1 MKVSTILA
9 TKGTN
14 IVTIQPDSPVS
25 LAVQLFNKHNI
36 GSLMVVDADE
46 SLVGIL
52 SERDIVR
59 CLSDYAFIL
68 DVPVQE
74 LMTPRVIVG
83 RPNDDL
89 ISIVHT
95 MTEKRFRHLPIV
107 DNGRIIG
114 MISIGDVVK
123 AQRDQYSG
131 EITTLEAQIM
141 GRDD

>member
-9 TKGTN
+9 TKGAN
-14 IVTIQPDSPVS
+14 IVTIQPESLVS
-25 LAVQLFNKHNI
+25 DAVQLFNKHDI
-36 GSLMVVDADE
+36 GALMVINAEDE
-46 SLVGIL
+46 LVGIL

-59 CLSDYAFIL
+59 NLAQHESIL
-68 DVPVQE
+68 AVPVQE

-83 RPNDDL
+83 RPNDDV

-114 MISIGDVVK
+114 IISIGDVVK
-123 AQRDQYSG
+123 AQRDQYRG

-141 GRDD
+141 A

>member
-9 TKGTN
+9 TKAAHV
-14 IVTIQPDSPVS
+14 VTILPDSPVS
-25 LAVQLFNKHNI
+25 LAVQLFNEHNI
-36 GSLMVVDADE
+36 GALIVVDDNDA
-46 SLVGIL
+46 VTGIL
-52 SERDIVR
+52 SERDVVR
-59 CLSDYAFIL
+59 RLKQYESIL
-68 DVPVQE
+68 EVPIRD

-107 DNGRIIG
+107 DNGRLIG

-123 AQRDQYSG
+123 AQRDQYRG

-141 GRDD
+141 A

>member
-9 TKGTN
+9 TKGAN
-14 IVTIQPDSPVS
+14 IVTIQPESLVS
-25 LAVQLFNKHNI
+25 DAVQLFNKHDI
-36 GSLMVVDADE
+36 GALMVINAEDE
-46 SLVGIL
+46 LVGIL

-59 CLSDYAFIL
+59 NLAQHESIL
-68 DVPVQE
+68 AVPVQE

-83 RPNDDL
+83 RPNDDV

-114 MISIGDVVK
+114 IISIGDVVK
-123 AQRDQYSG
+123 AQRDQYYG
-131 EITTLEAQIM
+131 EVDTLQIQLYL
-141 GRDD
+141 

>member
-9 TKGTN
+9 TKAAHV
-14 IVTIQPDSPVS
+14 VTIQPDSPVS
-25 LAVQLFNKHNI
+25 LAIQLFNEHNI
-36 GSLMVVDADE
+36 GALIVVDDNDA
-46 SLVGIL
+46 VAGIL
-52 SERDIVR
+52 SERDVVR
-59 CLSDYAFIL
+59 RLEQYESIL
-68 DVPVQE
+68 DVPVRE

-107 DNGRIIG
+107 DNGRLIG

-123 AQRDQYSG
+123 AQRDQYRG
-131 EITTLEAQIM
+131 EVTTLEDQIM
-141 GRDD
+141 A

>member
-9 TKGTN
+9 TKAAHV
-14 IVTIQPDSPVS
+14 VTIQPEAPVS
-25 LAVQLFNKHNI
+25 LAVELFNEHDI
-36 GSLMVVDADE
+36 GALIVVNSDDAV
-46 SLVGIL
+46 VGIL
-52 SERDIVR
+52 SERDVVR
-59 CLSDYAFIL
+59 RLNQYESIL
-68 DVPVQE
+68 DVSVQA

-107 DNGRIIG
+107 DNGRLIG

-123 AQRDQYSG
+123 AQRDQYRG
-131 EITTLEAQIM
+131 EITTLETQIM
-141 GRDD
+141 A

>member
-9 TKGTN
+9 TKAAHV
-14 IVTIQPDSPVS
+14 VTIQPEAPVS
-25 LAVQLFNKHNI
+25 RAVELYNEHDI
-36 GSLMVVDADE
+36 GALIVVNAE
-46 SLVGIL
+46 EAVVGIL

-59 CLSDYAFIL
+59 RLNQYESIL

-107 DNGRIIG
+107 DNGRLIG

-141 GRDD
+141 A